1 MRPCVEY
8 EDQGLPEKDSGHT
21 GQQGAWQME
30 CVMQP
35 MVLLIVE
42 TTAQHRELRG
52 KDSCLTHGFKRSSS
66 RPETIQ
72 PKHGAKTAPLMTD
85 RKQKGGGAGRT

>member
-1 MRPCVEY
+1 MEY

-35 MVLLIVE
+35 MVLLIAE

-52 KDSCLTHGFKRSSS
+52 KDS
-66 RPETIQ
+66 
-72 PKHGAKTAPLMTD
+72 
-85 RKQKGGGAGRT
+85 